1 MVDDRDVVQAEL
13 LDILLHRAAVV
24 SVVLDRDDRSLAR
37 DERGLDR
44 DGLARNDADR
54 VVGRH
59 VHLVE
64 DDRADLAADVA
75 DGAAREARVVH
86 ADLIGRAR
94 VRIEHEHGRRGVDAA
109 VDHVLELAVL
119 DRAGRLGAGVVPD
132 IALAQTGAPHAV
144 KDVCMTCLGEHE
156 NRVVRLDRRDQVFIF
171 ARNIEDLH
179 LFEID
184 LRIIRIILQPG
195 KNLRIAEHAV
205 CHIGHSFVYHA
216 QAGTSF
222 FQLFIIIAQE
232 RTACKDKKR
241 GRSFLC
247 PPIAK
252 VYTAPFRAK
261 ARIK

>member
-1 MVDDRDVVQAEL
+1 M
-13 LDILLHRAAVV
+13 
-24 SVVLDRDDRSLAR
+24 
-37 DERGLDR
+37 
-44 DGLARNDADR
+44 
-54 VVGRH
+54 
-59 VHLVE
+59 
-64 DDRADLAADVA
+64 
-75 DGAAREARVVH
+75 H

-144 KDVCMTCLGEHE
+144 KDVCVTCLGEHE
-156 NRVVRLDRRDQVFIF
+156 NRVVRLDRWDQVFIF